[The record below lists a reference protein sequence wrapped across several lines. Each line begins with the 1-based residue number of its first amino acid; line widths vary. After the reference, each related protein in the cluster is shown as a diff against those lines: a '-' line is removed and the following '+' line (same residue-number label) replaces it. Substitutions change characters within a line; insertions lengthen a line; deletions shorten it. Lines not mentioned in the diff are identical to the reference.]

1 KMFYLRRLFTQEL
14 CPVVTTQSDL
24 LGSPQQLL
32 CGGFGNAIGLD
43 SLTWLHKLA
52 PCFPL
57 RGEQIQVLHEPQHFY
72 ETLLQRSSQ
81 AKKRIVLASLY
92 LGTGQLE
99 HSLVQTLRHRLQA
112 ESSLRLNV
120 LLDFTRGTRGV
131 DNSKTMLLPLLRE
144 FGEQVQF
151 SLYHTPDLR
160 GMTKRLAPPRWNEL
174 LGLQHMKVYLM
185 DDAVIISGANL
196 SHDYFTNRQD
206 RYILIEDKPLAD
218 FYAEFIERVQEFS
231 LAVSAD
237 NTEGLHRNW
246 RILPYEGTKQQFIK
260 LAKQRITDFV
270 QQAYQRQLKVKAA
283 EETGNSSKVDTWVF
297 PLLEMGQLGIHHDS
311 VVTKQLLSNCI
322 AGSRLKLA
330 TGYFNLTQEYM
341 DTITHKCRAQCSIL
355 MAHPNANG
363 FQGAKG
369 PAGGIPAAYTL
380 IAKSFYE
387 SLVRRQQQHR
397 VNFFEYEQPG
407 WTYHAKGLWYYLPET
422 PLPNLTLIGSSN
434 FGERS
439 VNRDL
444 ETQVCL
450 VTDNKDLQHRLQAE
464 ADRLYDMSST
474 AERQIVQRQVPR
486 WVQAVVR
493 IFRNFF

>member
-1 KMFYLRRLFTQEL
+1 IMFYLRRWFSQEL
-14 CPVVTTQSDL
+14 APATHGDFLGCLQQAPSL
-24 LGSPQQLL
+24 LAN
-32 CGGFGNAIGLD
+32 GFNGAPALE
-43 SLTWLHKLA
+43 SLTWLHNLA

-57 RGEQIQVLHEPQHFY
+57 RGDQIQVIHEPHHFY
-72 ETLLQRSSQ
+72 DTVVHRIAN
-81 AKKRIVLASLY
+81 AKRRIVLASLY

-99 HSLVQTLRHRLQA
+99 NAMVQTLRHSLQT

-120 LLDFTRGTRGV
+120 LLDFTRGTRGAL
-131 DNSKTMLLPLLRE
+131 NSKTMLLPLVRD
-144 FGEQVQF
+144 FANQVQL

-174 LGLQHMKVYLM
+174 LGLQHMKVYLF

-196 SHDYFTNRQD
+196 SNDYFTNRQD

-218 FYAEFIERVQEFS
+218 FYAQFIERVQEFS
-231 LAVSAD
+231 LAVGPDSS
-237 NTEGLHRNW
+237 EGLHRNW
-246 RILPYEGTKQQFIK
+246 RILPYEGTKEHFIQ
-260 LAKQRITDFV
+260 LAKQRIADFV
-270 QQAYQRQLKVKAA
+270 QETFQRQARVREQNPQA
-283 EETGNSSKVDTWVF
+283 DTWVF
-297 PLLEMGQLGIHHDS
+297 PLLEMGQIGIHHDS
-311 VVTKQLLSNCI
+311 VVTKRLLSNCV

-341 DTITHKCRAQCSIL
+341 DTITHKCLAQCSIL

-369 PAGGIPAAYTL
+369 VAGGIPAAYTL

-387 SLVRRQQQHR
+387 SLVRRQQNHR
-397 VNFFEYEQPG
+397 VNFFEYEKPG
-407 WTYHAKGLWYYLPET
+407 WTYHAKGLWYYLPEAR
-422 PLPNLTLIGSSN
+422 LPNLTLIGSSN

-450 VTDNKDLQHRLQAE
+450 VTANKDLSQRLQAE
-464 ADRLYDMSST
+464 ADRLYDLAQT
-474 AERQIVQRQVPR
+474 AEREIVQRPVPR

>member
-1 KMFYLRRLFTQEL
+1 AMLYIRRLFSQEL
-14 CPVVTTQSDL
+14 APVAQCDFLGCLQQTPNL
-24 LGSPQQLL
+24 LANA
-32 CGGFGNAIGLD
+32 GFSGAPALE
-43 SLTWLHKLA
+43 SLTWLHNLA

-57 RGEQIQVLHEPQHFY
+57 RGEQIQVIHEPQHFY
-72 ETLLQRSSQ
+72 DTLVQRIAR
-81 AKKRIVLASLY
+81 AKRRIVLASLY

-99 HSLVQTLRHRLQA
+99 SAVVQTLRHSLQA
-112 ESSLRLNV
+112 ESALRLNV
-120 LLDFTRGTRGV
+120 LLDFTRGTRGAL
-131 DNSKTMLLPLLRE
+131 NSKTMLLPLVRD
-144 FGEQVQF
+144 FGSQVQL

-174 LGLQHMKVYLM
+174 LGLQHMKVYLF

-196 SHDYFTNRQD
+196 SNDYFTNRQD

-218 FYAEFIERVQEFS
+218 FYAQFIERVQEFS
-231 LAVSAD
+231 LAVAPDAS
-237 NTEGLHRNW
+237 EGLHRNW
-246 RILPYEGTKQQFIK
+246 RILPYEGTKEQFIQ
-260 LAKQRITDFV
+260 LAKQRIADFV
-270 QQAYQRQLKVKAA
+270 QETFQRQARAKELNPEA
-283 EETGNSSKVDTWVF
+283 DTWVF
-297 PLLEMGQLGIHHDS
+297 PLMEMGQIGIHHDS
-311 VVTKQLLSNCI
+311 VVTKRLLSNCV

-341 DTITHKCRAQCSIL
+341 DTITHKCLAKCSIL

-387 SLVRRQQQHR
+387 SLVRRQQNHR
-397 VNFFEYEQPG
+397 VNFFEYEKPG
-407 WTYHAKGLWYYLPET
+407 WTYHAKGLWYYLPEAR
-422 PLPNLTLIGSSN
+422 LPNLTLIGSSN

-450 VTDNKDLQHRLQAE
+450 VTANKDLSQRLQAE
-464 ADRLYDMSST
+464 ADRLYDLSQT
-474 AERQIVQRQVPR
+474 AEREIVLRPVPR

>member
-1 KMFYLRRLFTQEL
+1 MMLYLRRLFSQEL
-14 CPVVTTQSDL
+14 APAGQGDFLGCLQQAPSL
-24 LGSPQQLL
+24 LAN
-32 CGGFGNAIGLD
+32 GFSGAPALE
-43 SLTWLHKLA
+43 SLSWLHNLA

-57 RGEQIQVLHEPQHFY
+57 RGDQIQVIHEPQHFY
-72 ETLLQRSSQ
+72 ETLVQRIGR
-81 AKKRIVLASLY
+81 AKRRIVLASLY

-99 HSLVQTLRHRLQA
+99 NAVVQTLRHSLEKQT
-112 ESSLRLNV
+112 SLRLNV
-120 LLDFTRGTRGV
+120 LLDFTRGTRGAL
-131 DNSKTMLLPLLRE
+131 NSKTMLLPLVRD
-144 FGEQVQF
+144 FASQVQL

-174 LGLQHMKVYLM
+174 LGLQHMKVYLF

-196 SHDYFTNRQD
+196 SNDYFTNRQD

-218 FYAEFIERVQEFS
+218 FYAQFIERVQEFS
-231 LAVSAD
+231 LAVAPDAS
-237 NTEGLHRNW
+237 EGLHCNW
-246 RILPYEGTKQQFIK
+246 RILPYEGTKEQFIQ
-260 LAKQRITDFV
+260 LARQRIADFL
-270 QQAYQRQLKVKAA
+270 QETFQRQTRTREQNLQA
-283 EETGNSSKVDTWVF
+283 DTWVF
-297 PLLEMGQLGIHHDS
+297 PLLEMGQIGIHHDS
-311 VVTKQLLSNCI
+311 VVTKRLLSSCVS
-322 AGSRLKLA
+322 GSRLKLA

-341 DTITHKCRAQCSIL
+341 DTLTHKCLAQCSIL

-369 PAGGIPAAYTL
+369 PAGGIPAAYSL

-387 SLVRRQQQHR
+387 SLVRRKQNHR
-397 VNFFEYEQPG
+397 VNFFEYEKPG
-407 WTYHAKGLWYYLPET
+407 WTYHAKGLWYYLPEAR
-422 PLPNLTLIGSSN
+422 LPNLTLIGSSN

-450 VTDNKDLQHRLQAE
+450 VTANKDLSQRLQAE
-464 ADRLYDMSST
+464 ADRLYDLSQT
-474 AERQIVQRQVPR
+474 AEREIVQRPVPR

>member
-1 KMFYLRRLFTQEL
+1 AMLYLRRWFSQEL
-14 CPVVTTQSDL
+14 SPAAHGDFLGCLKEAPGL
-24 LGSPQQLL
+24 LGS
-32 CGGFGNAIGLD
+32 GFGGAPALE
-43 SLTWLHKLA
+43 SLAWLHNLA

-57 RGEQIQVLHEPQHFY
+57 RGDQIQVIHEPRHFY
-72 ETLLQRSSQ
+72 ETLVQRIGR
-81 AKKRIVLASLY
+81 AKRRIVLASLY

-99 HSLVQTLRHRLQA
+99 NAMVQELRHSLREQ
-112 ESSLRLNV
+112 SGLRLNV
-120 LLDFTRGTRGV
+120 LLDFARGTRGAL
-131 DNSKTMLLPLLRE
+131 NSKTMLLPLVRE
-144 FGEQVQF
+144 FSEQVQL

-160 GMTKRLAPPRWNEL
+160 GMTKRLVPPRWNEL
-174 LGLQHMKVYLM
+174 LGLQHMKVYLF

-196 SHDYFTNRQD
+196 SNDYFTNRQD

-218 FYAEFIERVQEFS
+218 FYAQFIERVQEFS
-231 LAVSAD
+231 LAVAPDAS
-237 NTEGLHRNW
+237 EGLHRNW
-246 RILPYEGTKQQFIK
+246 RILPYEGTKGQFIR
-260 LAKQRITDFV
+260 LAKQRIADFL
-270 QQAYQRQLKVKAA
+270 QETCQRQARARELLPQA
-283 EETGNSSKVDTWVF
+283 DTWVF
-297 PLLEMGQLGIHHDS
+297 PLLEMGQIGIHHDS
-311 VVTKQLLSNCI
+311 VVTKRLLSSCV

-341 DTITHKCRAQCSIL
+341 DTITHKCLAQCSIL

-387 SLVRRQQQHR
+387 SLVRRQQSHR
-397 VNFFEYEQPG
+397 VNFFEYEKPG
-407 WTYHAKGLWYYLPET
+407 WTYHAKGLWYYLPEER
-422 PLPNLTLIGSSN
+422 LPNLTLIGSSN

-439 VNRDL
+439 VHRDL

-450 VTDNKDLQHRLQAE
+450 VTANRDLSQRLQAE
-464 ADRLYDMSST
+464 ADRLYDLSQT
-474 AERQIVQRQVPR
+474 AEREIVQRPVPR

>member
-1 KMFYLRRLFTQEL
+1 MMYLRRLFTQEL
-14 CPVVTTQSDL
+14 CPATQSDL
-24 LGSPQQLL
+24 LGCLQHAPQQLL
-32 CGGFGNAIGLD
+32 CGGFAGSPGLE
-43 SLTWLHKLA
+43 SLSWLHNLA

-57 RGEQIQVLHEPQHFY
+57 RGDQIQVIHEPQHFY
-72 ETLLQRSSQ
+72 QTLIQRIAQ
-81 AKKRIVLASLY
+81 AKRRIVLASLY

-99 HSLVQTLRHRLQA
+99 SSFVQTLRHSLQA

-120 LLDFTRGTRGV
+120 LLDFTRGTRGAA
-131 DNSKTMLLPLLRE
+131 NSKTMLLPLVRE

-174 LGLQHMKVYLM
+174 LGLQHMKVYLF

-196 SHDYFTNRQD
+196 SNDYFTNRQD

-218 FYAEFIERVQEFS
+218 FYAQFIERVQEFS
-231 LAVSAD
+231 LAVGAD
-237 NTEGLHRNW
+237 AVEGLHHSW
-246 RILPYEGTKQQFIK
+246 RILPYEGTKDQFIR
-260 LAKQRITDFV
+260 LAKERITNFV
-270 QQAYQRQLKVKAA
+270 QEAYQKQLQLRDQNTQA
-283 EETGNSSKVDTWVF
+283 DTWVF
-297 PLLEMGQLGIHHDS
+297 PLLEMGQIGIHHDS
-311 VVTKQLLSNCI
+311 VVTKQLLSKCI

-341 DTITHKCRAQCSIL
+341 DTITHKCLAQCSIL

-387 SLVRRQQQHR
+387 SLVRRKQNHR
-397 VNFFEYEQPG
+397 VNFFEYEKPG
-407 WTYHAKGLWYYLPET
+407 WTYHAKGLWYYLPEAR
-422 PLPNLTLIGSSN
+422 LPNLTLIGSSN

-450 VTDNKDLQHRLQAE
+450 VTANKDLSQRLQNE
-464 ADRLYDMSST
+464 ADRLYDMSTT
-474 AERQIVQRQVPR
+474 AEREIVQRSVPR

>member
-1 KMFYLRRLFTQEL
+1 MLYLRRLFSQEL
-14 CPVVTTQSDL
+14 SPAAQTDFLGCLQQAPL
-24 LGSPQQLL
+24 LLTNGFAGSHALE
-32 CGGFGNAIGLD
+32 
-43 SLTWLHKLA
+43 SLSWLHNLA

-57 RGEQIQVLHEPQHFY
+57 RGDQIHVIHEPQHFY
-72 ETLLQRSSQ
+72 DTLIQRIAK

-99 HSLVQTLRHRLQA
+99 SAFVQTLRHSLQS

-120 LLDFTRGTRGV
+120 LLDFTRGTRG
-131 DNSKTMLLPLLRE
+131 DLNSKSMLMPLVRE
-144 FGEQVQF
+144 FKEQVQL

-174 LGLQHMKVYLM
+174 LGLQHMKVYLF

-196 SHDYFTNRQD
+196 SNDYFTNRQD

-218 FYAEFIERVQEFS
+218 FYAQLIGRVQEFS
-231 LAVSAD
+231 LAVSPDAS
-237 NTEGLHRNW
+237 EGLHPNW
-246 RILPYEGTKQQFIK
+246 RILPYEGTKQEFIQ
-260 LAKQRITDFV
+260 LARKRISDFV
-270 QQAYQRQLKVKAA
+270 QETYKRQSQVRDLQ
-283 EETGNSSKVDTWVF
+283 TGADTWVF
-297 PLLEMGQLGIHHDS
+297 PLLEMGQIGIHHDS
-311 VVTKQLLSNCI
+311 VVTKRLLSSCI

-341 DTITHKCRAQCSIL
+341 DTITHECLAQCSIL

-387 SLVRRQQQHR
+387 SLVRRKQNHR
-397 VNFFEYEQPG
+397 VNFFEYEKPG
-407 WTYHAKGLWYYLPET
+407 WTYHAKGLWYYLPEAR
-422 PLPNLTLIGSSN
+422 LPNLTLIGSSN

-450 VTDNKDLQHRLQAE
+450 VTTNTDLSQRLQAE
-464 ADRLYDMSST
+464 ADRLYDLSQT
-474 AERQIVQRQVPR
+474 AEREIVRRAVPR

>member
-1 KMFYLRRLFTQEL
+1 KMMYLRRLFTQEL
-14 CPVVTTQSDL
+14 CPATQSDL
-24 LGSPQQLL
+24 LGCLQHSPQQLL
-32 CGGFGNAIGLD
+32 SGGFAGAPGLE
-43 SLTWLHKLA
+43 SLSWLYNLA

-57 RGEQIQVLHEPQHFY
+57 RGDQIQVIHEPQHFY
-72 ETLLQRSSQ
+72 QTLLQRVGK
-81 AKKRIVLASLY
+81 AKRRIVLASLY

-99 HSLVQTLRHRLQA
+99 NSFVQSLRHSLQA
-112 ESSLRLNV
+112 QSSLRLNV

-131 DNSKTMLLPLLRE
+131 ANSKTMLLPLVRE
-144 FGEQVQF
+144 FGEQVQL

-174 LGLQHMKVYLM
+174 LGLQHMKVYLF
-185 DDAVIISGANL
+185 DDTVIISGANL
-196 SHDYFTNRQD
+196 SNDYFTNRQD

-231 LAVSAD
+231 LAVGSD
-237 NTEGLHRNW
+237 STERLHRNW
-246 RILPYEGTKQQFIK
+246 RILPYEGTKEQFIR
-260 LAKQRITDFV
+260 LAKERITNFV
-270 QQAYQRQLKVKAA
+270 QEAYQRQLKLR
-283 EETGNSSKVDTWVF
+283 EENTQADTWVF
-297 PLLEMGQLGIHHDS
+297 PLLEMGQIGIHHDS

-341 DTITHKCRAQCSIL
+341 DTITHKCMAQCSIL

-380 IAKSFYE
+380 IAKRFYE
-387 SLVRRQQQHR
+387 SLVRRKQNHR
-397 VNFFEYEQPG
+397 VNFFEYEKPG
-407 WTYHAKGLWYYLPET
+407 WTYHAKGLWYYLPEAR
-422 PLPNLTLIGSSN
+422 LPNLTLIGSSN

-450 VTDNKDLQHRLQAE
+450 VTDNKELSQRLQAE
-464 ADRLYDMSST
+464 ADRLYDMSKT
-474 AERQIVQRQVPR
+474 AEREIVQRQVPH

-493 IFRNFF
+493 IFRTFF

>member
-1 KMFYLRRLFTQEL
+1 MFYLRRWFSQEL
-14 CPVVTTQSDL
+14 APATHGDFLGCLQQAPSL
-24 LGSPQQLL
+24 LAN
-32 CGGFGNAIGLD
+32 GFNGAPALE
-43 SLTWLHKLA
+43 SLTWLHNLA

-57 RGEQIQVLHEPQHFY
+57 RGDQIQVIHEPHHFY
-72 ETLLQRSSQ
+72 DTVVHRIAN
-81 AKKRIVLASLY
+81 AKRRIVLASLY

-99 HSLVQTLRHRLQA
+99 NAMVQTLRHSLQT

-120 LLDFTRGTRGV
+120 LLDFTRGTRGAL
-131 DNSKTMLLPLLRE
+131 NSKTMLLPLVRD
-144 FGEQVQF
+144 FANQVQL

-174 LGLQHMKVYLM
+174 LGLQHMKVYLF

-196 SHDYFTNRQD
+196 SNDYFTNRQD

-218 FYAEFIERVQEFS
+218 FYAQFIERVQEFS
-231 LAVSAD
+231 LAVAPDSS
-237 NTEGLHRNW
+237 EGLHRNW
-246 RILPYEGTKQQFIK
+246 RILPYEGTKEQFIQ
-260 LAKQRITDFV
+260 LAKQRIADFV
-270 QQAYQRQLKVKAA
+270 QETFQRQARVREQNPQA
-283 EETGNSSKVDTWVF
+283 DTWVF
-297 PLLEMGQLGIHHDS
+297 PLLEMGQIGIHHDS
-311 VVTKQLLSNCI
+311 VVTKRLLSNCV

-341 DTITHKCRAQCSIL
+341 DTITHKCLAQCSIL

-369 PAGGIPAAYTL
+369 VAGGIPAAYTL

-387 SLVRRQQQHR
+387 SLVRRQQNHR
-397 VNFFEYEQPG
+397 VNFFEYEKPG
-407 WTYHAKGLWYYLPET
+407 WTYHAKGLWYYLPEAR
-422 PLPNLTLIGSSN
+422 LPNLTLIGSSN

-450 VTDNKDLQHRLQAE
+450 VTANKDLSQRLQAE
-464 ADRLYDMSST
+464 ADRLYDLAQT
-474 AERQIVQRQVPR
+474 AEREIVQRPVPR

>member
-1 KMFYLRRLFTQEL
+1 MMPYLRRLFSQEL
-14 CPVVTTQSDL
+14 SPAAQGDF
-24 LGSPQQLL
+24 LGCLQQAPSVLAT
-32 CGGFGNAIGLD
+32 GFPGAPALE
-43 SLTWLHKLA
+43 SLSWLHNLA

-57 RGEQIQVLHEPQHFY
+57 RGDQIQVIHEPKHFY
-72 ETLLQRSSQ
+72 ETLVHRIGQ
-81 AKKRIVLASLY
+81 AKRRIVLASLY

-99 HSLVQTLRHRLQA
+99 NAMVQTLRHSLEQQSA
-112 ESSLRLNV
+112 LRLNV
-120 LLDFTRGTRGV
+120 LLDFTRGTRGTL
-131 DNSKTMLLPLLRE
+131 NSKTMLLPLVRD
-144 FGEQVQF
+144 FASQVQL

-174 LGLQHMKVYLM
+174 LGLQHMKVYLF

-196 SHDYFTNRQD
+196 SNDYFTNRQD

-218 FYAEFIERVQEFS
+218 FYAQFIERVQEFS
-231 LAVSAD
+231 LAVAPDAS
-237 NTEGLHRNW
+237 EGLHRNW
-246 RILPYEGTKQQFIK
+246 RILPYEGTKEQFIQ
-260 LAKQRITDFV
+260 LARKRISDLV
-270 QQAYQRQLKVKAA
+270 QETFQRQARTKEQNPQA
-283 EETGNSSKVDTWVF
+283 DTWIF
-297 PLLEMGQLGIHHDS
+297 PLLEMGQIGIHHDS
-311 VVTKQLLSNCI
+311 VVTKRLLSNCVS
-322 AGSRLKLA
+322 GSRLKLA

-341 DTITHKCRAQCSIL
+341 DTLTHKCLAQCSIL

-387 SLVRRQQQHR
+387 SLVRRKQNHR
-397 VNFFEYEQPG
+397 VNFFEYEKPG
-407 WTYHAKGLWYYLPET
+407 WTYHAKGLWYYLPEAL
-422 PLPNLTLIGSSN
+422 LPNLTLIGSSN

-450 VTDNKDLQHRLQAE
+450 VTANKDLSQRLQAE
-464 ADRLYDMSST
+464 ADRLYDLSQT
-474 AERQIVQRQVPR
+474 AEREIVQRPVPR

>member
-1 KMFYLRRLFTQEL
+1 MMYLRRLFTQEL
-14 CPVVTTQSDL
+14 SPVTQSDL
-24 LGSPQQLL
+24 LGCLQHAPQQLL
-32 CGGFGNAIGLD
+32 CGGFAGAPALD
-43 SLTWLHKLA
+43 SLSWLHNLA

-57 RGEQIQVLHEPQHFY
+57 RGEQIQVIHEPHHFY
-72 ETLLQRSSQ
+72 QTLIQRIAQ

-99 HSLVQTLRHRLQA
+99 SSFVQTLRHSLKA

-131 DNSKTMLLPLLRE
+131 ANSKTMLLPLVRE

-160 GMTKRLAPPRWNEL
+160 GMTKRFAPPRWNEL
-174 LGLQHMKVYLM
+174 FGLQHMKVYLF

-196 SHDYFTNRQD
+196 SNDYFTNRQD

-218 FYAEFIERVQEFS
+218 FYAQFIERVQEFS
-231 LAVSAD
+231 LAVGAD
-237 NTEGLHRNW
+237 AAERLHGNW
-246 RILPYEGTKQQFIK
+246 RILPYEGTKDQFIR
-260 LAKQRITDFV
+260 LAKERITNFV
-270 QQAYQRQLKVKAA
+270 QDAYQRQLQIR
-283 EETGNSSKVDTWVF
+283 EQSSQADTWVF
-297 PLLEMGQLGIHHDS
+297 PLLEMGQIGIHHDS
-311 VVTKQLLSNCI
+311 VVTKQLLSKCI

-341 DTITHKCRAQCSIL
+341 DTITHNCLAQCSIL

-387 SLVRRQQQHR
+387 TLVRRQQNHR
-397 VNFFEYEQPG
+397 VNFFEYEKPG
-407 WTYHAKGLWYYLPET
+407 WTYHAKGLWYYLPEAR
-422 PLPNLTLIGSSN
+422 LPNLTLIGSSN

-450 VTDNKDLQHRLQAE
+450 VTVNKELSQRLQDE
-464 ADRLYDMSST
+464 SDRLFDLSTT
-474 AERQIVQRQVPR
+474 AERQIVQRPIPR

>member
-1 KMFYLRRLFTQEL
+1 KMFYLRRLFSQEL
-14 CPVVTTQSDL
+14 CPATTHSDL
-24 LGSPQQLL
+24 LGCLQQTPQQLL
-32 CGGFGNAIGLD
+32 AGGFTGAPALE
-43 SLTWLHKLA
+43 SLSWLHNLA

-57 RGEQIQVLHEPQHFY
+57 RGEQIQVINEPQHFY
-72 ETLLQRSSQ
+72 QTLMQRSIK
-81 AKKRIVLASLY
+81 AKRRIVLASLY

-99 HSLVQTLRHRLQA
+99 HSLVQNLRHSLQA
-112 ESSLRLNV
+112 QSSLQLNV

-131 DNSKTMLLPLLRE
+131 SNSKTMLMPLVHE
-144 FGEQVQF
+144 FGKQVQL

-174 LGLQHMKVYLM
+174 FGLQHMKVYLF

-196 SHDYFTNRQD
+196 SNDYFTNRQD

-218 FYAEFIERVQEFS
+218 FYAQFIERVQEFS
-231 LAVSAD
+231 LAVNAD
-237 NTEGLHRNW
+237 ATEGLHHNW
-246 RILPYEGTKQQFIK
+246 RILPYEGTKEQFVR

-270 QQAYQRQLKVKAA
+270 QDVYKRQLEVRQQQTQA
-283 EETGNSSKVDTWVF
+283 DTWVF
-297 PLLEMGQLGIHHDS
+297 PLLEMGQIGIHHDS
-311 VVTKQLLSNCI
+311 VVTKQLLSKCI

-341 DTITHKCRAQCSIL
+341 NTITHNCLAQCSIL

-380 IAKSFYE
+380 IAKSFYQ
-387 SLVRRQQQHR
+387 SLVRRQQHHR
-397 VNFFEYEQPG
+397 VNFFEYEKPG
-407 WTYHAKGLWYYLPET
+407 WTYHAKGLWYYLPEAR
-422 PLPNLTLIGSSN
+422 LPNLTLIGSSN

-444 ETQVCL
+444 ETQICL
-450 VTDNKDLQHRLQAE
+450 VTANNDLSQRLQAE
-464 ADRLYDMSST
+464 ADRLYDMSTT
-474 AERQIVQRQVPR
+474 AEREIVQRSVPR

>member
-1 KMFYLRRLFTQEL
+1 MMLYLRRLFSQEL
-14 CPVVTTQSDL
+14 SPAAQGDFLGCLQQAPSL
-24 LGSPQQLL
+24 LAN
-32 CGGFGNAIGLD
+32 GFPGAPALE
-43 SLTWLHKLA
+43 SLSWLHNLA

-57 RGEQIQVLHEPQHFY
+57 RGDQIQVIHEPQHFY
-72 ETLLQRSSQ
+72 ETLVQRIGR
-81 AKKRIVLASLY
+81 AKRRIVLASLY

-99 HSLVQTLRHRLQA
+99 NAVVQKLRHSLEQQSA
-112 ESSLRLNV
+112 LRLNV
-120 LLDFTRGTRGV
+120 LLDFTRGTRGAL
-131 DNSKTMLLPLLRE
+131 NSKTMLLPLVRD
-144 FGEQVQF
+144 FASQVQL

-174 LGLQHMKVYLM
+174 LGLQHMKVYLF

-196 SHDYFTNRQD
+196 SNDYFTNRQD

-218 FYAEFIERVQEFS
+218 FYAQFIERVQEFS
-231 LAVSAD
+231 LAVAPDAS
-237 NTEGLHRNW
+237 EGLHRNW
-246 RILPYEGTKQQFIK
+246 RILPYEGTKQQFIQ
-260 LAKQRITDFV
+260 LARKRIADFV
-270 QQAYQRQLKVKAA
+270 QETFQRQAQTRERNPQA
-283 EETGNSSKVDTWVF
+283 DTWVF
-297 PLLEMGQLGIHHDS
+297 PLLEMGQIGIHHDS
-311 VVTKQLLSNCI
+311 VVTKRLLSNCVT
-322 AGSRLKLA
+322 GSRLKLA

-341 DTITHKCRAQCSIL
+341 DTLTHKCLAQCSIL

-387 SLVRRQQQHR
+387 SLVRRKQNHR
-397 VNFFEYEQPG
+397 VNFFEYEKPG
-407 WTYHAKGLWYYLPET
+407 WTYHAKGLWYYLPEAR
-422 PLPNLTLIGSSN
+422 LPNLTLIGSSN

-450 VTDNKDLQHRLQAE
+450 VTANKDLSQRLQAE
-464 ADRLYDMSST
+464 ADRLYDLSQT
-474 AERQIVQRQVPR
+474 AEREIVQRPVPR

>member
-1 KMFYLRRLFTQEL
+1 MMYLRRLFTQEL
-14 CPVVTTQSDL
+14 SPVTQSDL
-24 LGSPQQLL
+24 LGCLQHAPQQLL
-32 CGGFGNAIGLD
+32 CGGFAGAPTLD
-43 SLTWLHKLA
+43 SLSWLHNLA

-57 RGEQIQVLHEPQHFY
+57 RGEQIQVIHEPHHFY
-72 ETLLQRSSQ
+72 QTLIQRIAQ

-99 HSLVQTLRHRLQA
+99 SSFVQTLRHSLKA

-131 DNSKTMLLPLLRE
+131 SNSKTMLLPLVRE

-160 GMTKRLAPPRWNEL
+160 GMTKRFAPPRWNEL
-174 LGLQHMKVYLM
+174 FGLQHMKVYLF

-196 SHDYFTNRQD
+196 SNDYFTNRQD

-218 FYAEFIERVQEFS
+218 FYAQFIERVQEFS
-231 LAVSAD
+231 LAVGAD
-237 NTEGLHRNW
+237 AAERLHRNW
-246 RILPYEGTKQQFIK
+246 RILPYEGTKNQFIR
-260 LAKQRITDFV
+260 LAKERITNFV
-270 QQAYQRQLKVKAA
+270 QDAYQRQLQIREK
-283 EETGNSSKVDTWVF
+283 SSQADTWVF
-297 PLLEMGQLGIHHDS
+297 PLLEMGQIGIHHDS
-311 VVTKQLLSNCI
+311 VVTKQLLSKCI

-341 DTITHKCRAQCSIL
+341 DTITHKCLAQCSIL

-387 SLVRRQQQHR
+387 TLVRRQQNHR
-397 VNFFEYEQPG
+397 VNFFEYEKPG
-407 WTYHAKGLWYYLPET
+407 WTYHAKGLWYYLPEAR
-422 PLPNLTLIGSSN
+422 LPNLTLIGSSN

-450 VTDNKDLQHRLQAE
+450 VTVNKELSQRLQE
-464 ADRLYDMSST
+464 ESDRLFDLSTT
-474 AERQIVQRQVPR
+474 AERQIVQRPIPR

>member
-1 KMFYLRRLFTQEL
+1 IMFYLRRWFSQEL
-14 CPVVTTQSDL
+14 APATHGDFLGCLQQAPSL
-24 LGSPQQLL
+24 LAP
-32 CGGFGNAIGLD
+32 GFSGAPALE
-43 SLTWLHKLA
+43 SLTWLHNLA

-57 RGEQIQVLHEPQHFY
+57 RGDQIRVIHEPQQFY
-72 ETLLQRSSQ
+72 DTLVQRIAH
-81 AKKRIVLASLY
+81 AKRRIVLASLY

-99 HSLVQTLRHRLQA
+99 NAMVQKLRHSLKS

-120 LLDFTRGTRGV
+120 LLDFTRGTRGAH
-131 DNSKTMLLPLLRE
+131 NSKTMLLPLVRD
-144 FGEQVQF
+144 FASQVQL

-174 LGLQHMKVYLM
+174 FGLQHMKVYLF

-196 SHDYFTNRQD
+196 SNDYFTNRQD

-218 FYAEFIERVQEFS
+218 FYAQFIERVQEFS
-231 LAVSAD
+231 LAVAPDSS
-237 NTEGLHRNW
+237 EGLHRNW
-246 RILPYEGTKQQFIK
+246 KILPYEGTKDQFIQ
-260 LAKQRITDFV
+260 LAKQRIADFV
-270 QQAYQRQLKVKAA
+270 QETFQRQARVREQNPQA
-283 EETGNSSKVDTWVF
+283 DTWVF
-297 PLLEMGQLGIHHDS
+297 PLLEMGQIGIHHDS
-311 VVTKQLLSNCI
+311 VVTKRLLSNCV

-341 DTITHKCRAQCSIL
+341 DTITHKCLAQCSIL

-369 PAGGIPAAYTL
+369 VAGGIPAAYTL

-387 SLVRRQQQHR
+387 SLVRRQQNHR
-397 VNFFEYEQPG
+397 VNFFEYEKPG
-407 WTYHAKGLWYYLPET
+407 WTYHAKGLWYYLPEAR
-422 PLPNLTLIGSSN
+422 LPNLTLIGSSN

-450 VTDNKDLQHRLQAE
+450 VTANKDLSQRLQAE
-464 ADRLYDMSST
+464 AERLYDLAQT
-474 AERQIVQRQVPR
+474 AEREIVLRPVPR

>member
-1 KMFYLRRLFTQEL
+1 MMLYLRRLFSQEL
-14 CPVVTTQSDL
+14 TPAAQGDFLGCLQQAPSL
-24 LGSPQQLL
+24 LAT
-32 CGGFGNAIGLD
+32 GFPGAPALE
-43 SLTWLHKLA
+43 SLSWLHNLA

-57 RGEQIQVLHEPQHFY
+57 RGDQIQVIHEPQHFY
-72 ETLLQRSSQ
+72 ETLVQRIGR
-81 AKKRIVLASLY
+81 AKRRIVLASLY

-99 HSLVQTLRHRLQA
+99 NAVVQTLRHSLEKQTA
-112 ESSLRLNV
+112 LRLNV
-120 LLDFTRGTRGV
+120 LLDFNRGTRGAL
-131 DNSKTMLLPLLRE
+131 NSKTMLLPLVHD
-144 FGEQVQF
+144 FASQVQL

-174 LGLQHMKVYLM
+174 LGLQHMKVYLF

-196 SHDYFTNRQD
+196 SNDYFTNRQD

-218 FYAEFIERVQEFS
+218 FYAQFIERVQEFS
-231 LAVSAD
+231 LAVAPDAS
-237 NTEGLHRNW
+237 EGLHRNW
-246 RILPYEGTKQQFIK
+246 RILPYEGTKEQFIQ
-260 LAKQRITDFV
+260 LARQRIADFL
-270 QQAYQRQLKVKAA
+270 QETFQRQAQTREQNPQA
-283 EETGNSSKVDTWVF
+283 DTWVF
-297 PLLEMGQLGIHHDS
+297 PLLEMGQIGIHHDS
-311 VVTKQLLSNCI
+311 VVTKRLLSNCVS
-322 AGSRLKLA
+322 GSRLKLA

-341 DTITHKCRAQCSIL
+341 DTLTHKCLAQCSIL

-387 SLVRRQQQHR
+387 SLVRRKQNHR
-397 VNFFEYEQPG
+397 VNFFEYEKPG
-407 WTYHAKGLWYYLPET
+407 WTYHAKGLWYYLPEAR
-422 PLPNLTLIGSSN
+422 LPNLTLIGSSN

-450 VTDNKDLQHRLQAE
+450 VTANKDLSQRLQAE
-464 ADRLYDMSST
+464 ADRLYDLSQT
-474 AERQIVQRQVPR
+474 AEREIVQRPVPR

>member
-14 CPVVTTQSDL
+14 SPVVTQSDFL
-24 LGSPQQLL
+24 FGSPQQLHL
-32 CGGFGNAIGLD
+32 LGGGFAGAPGLD

-57 RGEQIQVLHEPQHFY
+57 RGEQIQVIHEPQHFY
-72 ETLLQRSSQ
+72 QTLLERSSQ
-81 AKKRIVLASLY
+81 AKRRIVLASLY

-99 HSLVQTLRHRLQA
+99 HSLVQTLRRSLQA
-112 ESSLRLNV
+112 ESALRLNV
-120 LLDFTRGTRGV
+120 LLDFTRGTRGAC
-131 DNSKTMLLPLLRE
+131 NSKTMLLPLVRD

-174 LGLQHMKVYLM
+174 LGLQHMKVYLI

-231 LAVSAD
+231 LAVRAD
-237 NTEGLHRNW
+237 NTEGLHHNW
-246 RILPYEGTKQQFIK
+246 RLLPYEGTKQQFIQ

-270 QQAYQRQLKVKAA
+270 QEAYQRQLQLRA
-283 EETGNSSKVDTWVF
+283 EESKADTWVF

-311 VVTKQLLSNCI
+311 VVTKRLLSRCI
-322 AGSRLKLA
+322 DGSRLKLA
-330 TGYFNLTQEYM
+330 TGYFNLTQDYM
-341 DTITHKCRAQCSIL
+341 DTITSKCRAQCSIL

-450 VTDNKDLQHRLQAE
+450 VTDNQDLRQRLQAE
-464 ADRLYDMSST
+464 ADRLYDRSTT

>member
-1 KMFYLRRLFTQEL
+1 MMYLRRLFTQDL
-14 CPVVTTQSDL
+14 CPVTHTDL
-24 LGSPQQLL
+24 LGCLQHSPQQLL
-32 CGGFGNAIGLD
+32 CSGFVGAPGLE
-43 SLTWLHKLA
+43 SLSWLHNLA

-57 RGEQIQVLHEPQHFY
+57 RGEQIQVIHEPQHFY
-72 ETLLQRSSQ
+72 QTLMQRISK

-99 HSLVQTLRHRLQA
+99 NSFVQTLRHSLQA
-112 ESSLRLNV
+112 QSSLRLNV
-120 LLDFTRGTRGV
+120 LLDFTRGTRGSA
-131 DNSKTMLLPLLRE
+131 NSKTMLLPLVRE

-174 LGLQHMKVYLM
+174 LGLQHMKVYLF

-196 SHDYFTNRQD
+196 SNDYFTNRQD

-218 FYAEFIERVQEFS
+218 FYAQLIERVQEFS

-237 NTEGLHRNW
+237 ATEGLHRNW
-246 RILPYEGTKQQFIK
+246 RILPYEGTKEQFIR
-260 LAKQRITDFV
+260 LAKERVTNFV
-270 QQAYQRQLKVKAA
+270 QEAHQRQLKVRDQDKLA
-283 EETGNSSKVDTWVF
+283 DTWVF
-297 PLLEMGQLGIHHDS
+297 PLVEMGQIGIHHDS
-311 VVTKQLLSNCI
+311 VVTKQLLSKCI

-341 DTITHKCRAQCSIL
+341 DTITHKCLAQCSIL

-387 SLVRRQQQHR
+387 SLVRRQQNHR
-397 VNFFEYEQPG
+397 VNFFEYQKHG
-407 WTYHAKGLWYYLPET
+407 WTYHAKGLWYYLPNAR
-422 PLPNLTLIGSSN
+422 LPNLTLIGSSN

-450 VTDNKDLQHRLQAE
+450 VTDNKDLSQRLQAE
-464 ADRLYDMSST
+464 ADRLYDMSTT
-474 AERQIVQRQVPR
+474 AERDIVQRQVPR